1 MLIAQSMNS
10 QFTIKMSEREREI
23 NLFKEFSY
31 RSKGTPSL
39 NFNEIEIIKINL
51 KEKKLNLH
59 IICDIY

>member
-10 QFTIKMSEREREI
+10 QFTIKMSEREGEI

-51 KEKKLNLH
+51 KEKN
-59 IICDIY
+59 